1 MKKALLKD
9 TFREIK
15 NTKKRFIS
23 ILLMAFLG
31 VGFFAGIKA
40 TSPDMQKTIDNYYDE
55 NNLYDIEIISTL
67 GLTDEDIESLEK
79 IDEVEKAY
87 GIYSIDVAVEV
98 NGKETI
104 SKVYSIDENINKIT
118 LTSGTM
124 PANYDECLV
133 EESFLKSNNLQIGD
147 YIELDTKTDDEVF
160 NENKVKIVGTVSSPL
175 YISRSRGSTKLG
187 SGTINY
193 YMYVLQENINSEI
206 YTGIYVT
213 VKDANK
219 LNTCLDEYKDYI
231 EEVKD
236 KIEEIKQEREQAR
249 YNILISEAQSK
260 IDEAKEEV
268 NTQKQDAEKQI
279 NDAEIELQNAKNE
292 INAAKNNLSVQKSTT
307 NKQIEENRAQ
317 LEAQK
322 QRLEQA
328 KQEYQVKEIE
338 AMNQINN
345 LTAQIEA
352 LKIDEEANAAQIEQ
366 LEALILQ
373 IQTEVENGKTML
385 EQWEVQITNGENE
398 LETAVQTANKE
409 FANAQ
414 TKINSAEAD
423 YNEGVAT
430 LEGKKQELNE
440 KIADAERKIADAE
453 EDIKSIETAKWYVL
467 DRYSN
472 SGFNSFVQDTQ
483 SIANLGKVFPIVF
496 FVIAI
501 LISLTSMTRMVEEQ
515 RGEVGTLKTLGYTGL
530 QIANKYIIYAL
541 LACVI
546 GGTIGMTVGFIL
558 IPKVIWIMYCLMYQV
573 PNFVVEFNVYYGSIG
588 LFVIIVCVLGATI
601 FSIKKE
607 IKQMPAVL
615 MRPKAPTIGKRVLL
629 ERVKFIW
636 NRLSFIQKI
645 TVRNMFRY
653 KKRFLL
659 TIIGILGCTSL
670 ILAGFGIRDSITSL
684 LPEQYGNIFKYDMM
698 ITTKTD
704 LSAEEIQD
712 FKANLENRDE
722 VEKVV
727 ETYTAS
733 LEVYKED
740 SYESANLVVANNT
753 EDFYDVIELKDKKT
767 KERLQLNNNEIIITD
782 KLSELIDVE
791 IGDTVTL
798 RNSDNEEVSA
808 TIGAI
813 AKNNINHYIY
823 MTKDLY
829 NNLYGDYESN
839 VLYVNNIELTEEQE
853 DVFSKEIIDTGYVAG
868 VSTTSDAKSM
878 VDDMVSSLNYVVVVL
893 IVSSGLLAFVVL
905 YNLANVNISERIR
918 ELATIKVLGFYDKE
932 VYDYLNRETII
943 LTIVGIILGLV
954 GGYFLSSFIMGT
966 CEVKMLRFDKVIN
979 IQSYI
984 YAILIT
990 VIFTL
995 IVNVFT
1001 YCTLKKIK
1009 MIESLKSVE

>member
-1 MKKALLKD
+1 MKRALLKD

-15 NTKKRFIS
+15 NTKKRFLS

-55 NNLYDIEIISTL
+55 SNLYDIEIMSTL

-79 IDEVEKAY
+79 IEEVEKAC
-87 GIYSIDVAVEV
+87 GIYSTDVAVEV
-98 NGKETI
+98 NGEETI
-104 SKVYSIDENINKIT
+104 SKVYSIDDNINKIT
-118 LTSGTM
+118 LTSGTI
-124 PANYDECLV
+124 PSNFNECLV

-160 NENKVKIVGTVSSPL
+160 KEKKVKIVGTVSSPL
-175 YISRSRGSTKLG
+175 YISRSRGNTKLG

-193 YMYVLQENINSEI
+193 YMYVPQENINSEI
-206 YTGIYVT
+206 YTGIYIT

-249 YNILISEAQSK
+249 YNSLVSEAQSK
-260 IDEAKEEV
+260 IDEAEEEL
-268 NTQKQDAEKQI
+268 NTQKQNAEKQI

-292 INAAKNNLSVQKSTT
+292 INAAKNNLSEQKSTT

-322 QRLEQA
+322 QSLEQA
-328 KQEYQVKEIE
+328 KQEYQVKEAE
-338 AMNQINN
+338 AINQINN
-345 LTAQIEA
+345 LKAQIEA
-352 LKIDEEANAAQIEQ
+352 LKIDEVANAAQIEQ
-366 LEALILQ
+366 LEALVLQ
-373 IQTEVENGKTML
+373 IQTEIQNGKVML
-385 EQWEVQITNGENE
+385 EQWEAQIINGEKE
-398 LETAVQTANKE
+398 LENAIQTANKE

-414 TKINSAEAD
+414 TKIDSAEAE
-423 YNEGVAT
+423 YNDGIAT
-430 LEGKKQELNE
+430 LEEKKQEFNE
-440 KIADAERKIADAE
+440 KIADAERKIANAE
-453 EDIKSIETAKWYVL
+453 EDIKSIETAKWYIL

-472 SGFNSFVQDTQ
+472 SGFNGFVQDTQ
-483 SIANLGKVFPIVF
+483 SIANLGKIFPIVF

-515 RGEVGTLKTLGYTGL
+515 RGEIGTLKTLGYTGL

-541 LACVI
+541 LACII
-546 GGTIGMTVGFIL
+546 GGTIGMEVGFVL
-558 IPKVIWIMYCLMYQV
+558 LPKVIWKMYCLMYMV
-573 PNFVVEFNVYYGSIG
+573 PNFVVEFNVYYGAIG
-588 LFVIIVCVLGATI
+588 LFAIIACVLGATI

-615 MRPKAPTIGKRVLL
+615 MRPKAPTVGKRVLL
-629 ERVKFIW
+629 EKVKFIW

-684 LPEQYGNIFKYDMM
+684 IPEQYGNIFKYDMM

-704 LSAEEIQD
+704 LSAEEIQE
-712 FKANLENRDE
+712 FKADLENRE
-722 VEKVV
+722 EIEKVV

-733 LEVYKED
+733 LEIYKENG
-740 SYESANLVVANNT
+740 YESANLVVANNT

-782 KLSELIDVE
+782 KLSELVDVK
-791 IGDTVTL
+791 IGDTVIL
-798 RNSDNEEVSA
+798 RNSDNEEASA

-839 VLYVNNIELTEEQE
+839 VLYVKNIELTEEQE
-853 DVFSKEIIDTGYVAG
+853 EALSKEVIDTGYVAG
-868 VSTTSDAKSM
+868 VITTSNAKAI
-878 VDDMVSSLNYVVVVL
+878 VDDMMSSLNYVVIVL

-918 ELATIKVLGFYDKE
+918 ELATIKVLGFYDNE
-932 VYDYLNRETII
+932 VYEYLNRETII

-954 GGYFLSSFIMGT
+954 GGYVLSSFIMGT
-966 CEVKMLRFDKVIN
+966 CEVNILRFDKVVN
-979 IQSYI
+979 IKSYI
-984 YAILIT
+984 NAILIT

-1001 YCTLKKIK
+1001 YFTLKKIK

>member
-67 GLTDEDIESLEK
+67 GLTDEDIEILKK
-79 IDEVEKAY
+79 IEEVEKAC
-87 GIYSIDVAVEV
+87 GIYSTDVAVGVKGE
-98 NGKETI
+98 EI
-104 SKVYSIDENINKIT
+104 ILKVYSLDDSINKTT
-118 LTSGTM
+118 LTSGSM
-124 PANYDECLV
+124 PTNCDECLV
-133 EESFLKSNNLQIGD
+133 EEGFLKSNNLQLGD
-147 YIELDTKTDDEVF
+147 YIELDTKIDDEVF
-160 NENKVKIVGTVSSPL
+160 NENEVKIVGTVSSPL

-193 YMYVLQENINSEI
+193 YMYVPKENINSEI
-206 YTGIYVT
+206 YTEIYIT

-249 YNILISEAQSK
+249 YNSLVSEAQAK
-260 IDEAKEEV
+260 IDLAEA
-268 NTQKQDAEKQI
+268 
-279 NDAEIELQNAKNE
+279 
-292 INAAKNNLSVQKSTT
+292 
-307 NKQIEENRAQ
+307 EEN
-317 LEAQK
+317 
-322 QRLEQA
+322 
-328 KQEYQVKEIE
+328 
-338 AMNQINN
+338 
-345 LTAQIEA
+345 
-352 LKIDEEANAAQIEQ
+352 
-366 LEALILQ
+366 
-373 IQTEVENGKTML
+373 
-385 EQWEVQITNGENE
+385 
-398 LETAVQTANKE
+398 
-409 FANAQ
+409 
-414 TKINSAEAD
+414 
-423 YNEGVAT
+423 
-430 LEGKKQELNE
+430 
-440 KIADAERKIADAE
+440 
-453 EDIKSIETAKWYVL
+453 IKSIETAKWYIL

-483 SIANLGKVFPIVF
+483 SIANIGKVFPIVF

-515 RGEVGTLKTLGYTGL
+515 RGEIGTLKTLGYTGL

-541 LACVI
+541 LACII

-573 PNFVVEFNVYYGSIG
+573 PNFVVEFNVHYGSIG
-588 LFVIIVCVLGATI
+588 LFAIIACVLGATI

-615 MRPKAPTIGKRVLL
+615 MRPKAPTLGKRVLL

-704 LSAEEIQD
+704 LSAEELQD
-712 FKANLENRDE
+712 FKADLENRDE

-733 LEVYKED
+733 LEAYKED

-753 EDFYDVIELKDKKT
+753 EDFYDVVELKDKKT

-798 RNSDNEEVSA
+798 RNSDNEEASA

-813 AKNNINHYIY
+813 AKNNIHHYIY

-853 DVFSKEIIDTGYVAG
+853 DALSKEIIDTGYAAG

-878 VDDMVSSLNYVVVVL
+878 VDDMVSSLNYVVVIL

-943 LTIVGIILGLV
+943 LTIVGILLGLV
-954 GGYFLSSFIMGT
+954 GGYFLSAFIMGT
-966 CEVKMLRFDKVIN
+966 CEVKILRFDKVVN

-1001 YCTLKKIK
+1001 YFTLKKIK